1 MDQAQELLDGK
12 MVLTVREV
20 SKILRISENKTYEA
34 ILHGEIPSI
43 RFGRRVLVPKPALLR
58 LLGAE
63 DMPDKPLRRE
73 A

>member
-34 ILHGEIPSI
+34 ILRGEIPSI
-43 RFGRRVLVPKPALLR
+43 RFGRRVLVPKHALLR
-58 LLGAE
+58 MLCAE
-63 DMPDKPLRRE
+63 DMPDQPLRRE